1 MENIDQ
7 DFKRIFESKPSER
20 ISNLLVT
27 ITEACQTPPRSA
39 DLLAILQENTFWPSC
54 EDIENGILF
63 NIIITFYKIF
73 SFQQTVFNV
82 FIFLGEVQSL
92 VSTYDI
98 SNKPPRFNISTTRSL
113 LFPKKFLTYVF
124 SKECFSNVEEKINDL
139 VKSPEFNHF
148 GLSKKFYLVEEYE
161 MPKTDLKIDIGVA
174 PFSDY
179 EKEINNHLSLE
190 KHFYIVLRYNL
201 SEVDIPVSIARK
213 RADTLKSL
221 YENKKILT
229 RLPLTEVMTYIYNK

>member
-1 MENIDQ
+1 
-7 DFKRIFESKPSER
+7 
-20 ISNLLVT
+20 
-27 ITEACQTPPRSA
+27 
-39 DLLAILQENTFWPSC
+39 
-54 EDIENGILF
+54 
-63 NIIITFYKIF
+63 
-73 SFQQTVFNV
+73 
-82 FIFLGEVQSL
+82 
-92 VSTYDI
+92 
-98 SNKPPRFNISTTRSL
+98 
-113 LFPKKFLTYVF
+113 
-124 SKECFSNVEEKINDL
+124 
-139 VKSPEFNHF
+139 
-148 GLSKKFYLVEEYE
+148 

-201 SEVDIPVSIARK
+201 SEVDVPVSIARK